1 MTKPAARG
9 RSALTAGFRP
19 GIGWLLPRH
28 PGDVVR
34 VGLAA
39 AILVGSAVLVHRD
52 RVAVEETDV
61 FRVFNDLPAWLAPV
75 IWPVMQ
81 LGNLAA
87 VPIAA
92 AVAAASRRF
101 RLAVEILFAGA
112 GVWLLAKV
120 AKHLVVRGRPATLLP
135 DVHIHGAAALGGG
148 YLSGHAAVAFATATL
163 VSPYVSRGWRRAVWA
178 LAVTVCVARLYVGA
192 HLPLDVV
199 GGAALGW
206 GAASLAHLV
215 LGAPSGRPS
224 PRAVRRA
231 LSSLGLPPVTL
242 TSVAD
247 GERRSAAFHSTTRE
261 GDELF
266 VKVIPPERRDRDLLY
281 RIWLWLSPRRR
292 AAVPPG
298 TPREQAEHEA
308 AMALAAERAG
318 VRTPRH
324 VVVGRYPNGGAVLVN
339 RWVDGRPLARGP
351 VDDTVAADA
360 RRQLSLLHAAGQ
372 AHGHVTADNLMVT
385 SDGEVFLV
393 DFDRSS
399 LNPSP
404 EMLIRDVADLEAVL
418 VGNRSPEVVTATGSP

>member
-1 MTKPAARG
+1 MTKPADGDRNALAAAFRAR
-9 RSALTAGFRP
+9 P
-19 GIGWLLPRH
+19 GWLLPRH
-28 PGDVVR
+28 RGDVVR

-39 AILVGSAVLVHRD
+39 AVLVTSAVLVHRD

-61 FRVFNDLPAWLAPV
+61 FRLLNDLPAWLFPAV
-75 IWPVMQ
+75 WPVMQ
-81 LGNLAA
+81 LGNIVA
-87 VPIAA
+87 VPVAAA
-92 AVAAASRRF
+92 AVAACRRY

-120 AKHLVVRGRPATLLP
+120 VKDLVVRGRPATLLP
-135 DVHIHGAAALGGG
+135 EVHIRGAAALGGG

-163 VSPYVSRGWRRAVWA
+163 VSPYVSRGLRRVVWA
-178 LAVTVCVARLYVGA
+178 LAITVCVGRVYVGA

-224 PRAVRRA
+224 PQAVRRA
-231 LSSLGLPPVTL
+231 LSSLGLTPATL

-247 GERRSAAFHSTTRE
+247 GERRSEAFHATTRE
-261 GDELF
+261 GYELF

-281 RIWLWLSPRRR
+281 RIWLWLSPRNR
-292 AAVPPG
+292 AAVPRG

-339 RWVDGRPLARGP
+339 RWVDGRPLGHGP
-351 VDDTVAADA
+351 VDDAAVSDA

-372 AHGHVTADNLMVT
+372 THGHVTGDNLMVT
-385 SDGEVFLV
+385 AAGEAFFV

-399 LNPSP
+399 LNASP
-404 EMLIRDVADLEAVL
+404 EALMRDMADLEAVL
-418 VGNRSPEVVTATGSP
+418 VGHPVPERVTPTRPA